1 MKQLRGKWIN
11 TLKINREMHIKAS
24 IVPQSKSTLI
34 APLSLRGRPHFK
46 LECAIHFQ
54 FIFLE
59 MLGVS

>member
-1 MKQLRGKWIN
+1 MDKNTENKQRNAHKSIN
-11 TLKINREMHIKAS
+11 SATEFSPR
-24 IVPQSKSTLI
+24 SKRTLI

-46 LECAIHFQ
+46 LECAIHLQ